1 MYKCII
7 TELILPVVNSDNNKK
22 KKTKTCNHKIH

>member
-7 TELILPVVNSDNNKK
+7 TELILPVVNFDNKK